1 MHTLFIAGLVAVT
14 LGAAGSLPGVG
25 PVDDVAAAI
34 DEYPRRIGIDI
45 ENYRFE
51 LTLRDDSDVI
61 EGRATVSVRFTNAGV
76 TELPLDLVGA
86 NGEGQGMTVTSV
98 EVAGRPLD
106 FTHESDLL
114 RISLSEA
121 GRAGTTLEVTVS
133 YNGVP
138 ATGLH
143 AGPNKY
149 GDRTFFSD
157 NWPNRAR
164 NWLPTID
171 HPYDKAM
178 SEMVVT
184 APAHYQVVSN
194 GLLVEETDG
203 ADGTRVTHWKQSVPI
218 ATWLYVLG
226 VAEFAVQHVDDFRG
240 LPIQTWVYRQDRDAG
255 FYDFAVPTKQAMEF
269 YADYVGPYAYERLAN
284 ITSPVTGG
292 GMEAATA
299 IMYHENS
306 VTGDRTVRW
315 RNVIIHEIAHQW
327 FGNAVT
333 ESDWDDVWLSEGFAT
348 YFTLLFIEHAYGRDE
363 FVDGLQSS
371 ADRVFTQYES
381 DPGYRIVHDDL
392 DDMSRVSS
400 GATYQKGSWILHMLR
415 GRMGDEAFWAGIR
428 AYYARYMN
436 QNATTSDFQ
445 AAMEQASGLDLQ
457 TFFDQWLRDG
467 GNPKLQGWWNYDATA
482 GTVRIELN
490 QTQTVG
496 PMFEMP
502 LEIGIYQDGQ
512 LLPTTIERVELDG
525 GFHRFVIPVDAEPTD
540 VKLDPNSWTL
550 FEADFGRQGR

>member
-25 PVDDVAAAI
+25 PVDDVDAAI

-114 RISLSEA
+114 RITLSEA
-121 GRAGTTLEVTVS
+121 GGAGATLKVTVS

-138 ATGLH
+138 ASGLH

-203 ADGTRVTHWKQSVPI
+203 AEGTRVTHWKQSVPI

-371 ADRVFTQYES
+371 AERVFTQYES

-467 GNPKLQGWWNYDATA
+467 GNPKLQGWWNYDASA

-512 LLPTTIERVELDG
+512 VLPTTIERVDLDG

-540 VKLDPNSWTL
+540 VRLDPNSWTL
-550 FEADFGRQGR
+550 FEADFGRRGR